1 MIKAIL
7 ACDEEGGV
15 GCNGQMPWPHIPRD
29 FQWFMDQTKGQVM
42 VMGRT
47 TWQDSQLGHPVPER
61 LSYVVTRNPDLCP
74 EADGVIQ
81 GDIVQQILDL
91 QSFHNSK
98 TIWIIGGATL
108 IEATLSIID
117 EFVLSRIPGT
127 YGCDRFLPLKDLN
140 EWAVVWEEQHPEV
153 TFQRLQNPHREV
165 F

>member
-15 GCNGQMPWPHIPRD
+15 GRNGQMPWPHIPRD

-47 TWQDSQLGHPVPER
+47 TWQDSQLGHPVPDR

-108 IEATLSIID
+108 IEGALSIID

-127 YGCDRFLPLKDLN
+127 YGCDRFLPLQDLN
-140 EWAVVWEEQHPEV
+140 QWPVIWEERYPEV